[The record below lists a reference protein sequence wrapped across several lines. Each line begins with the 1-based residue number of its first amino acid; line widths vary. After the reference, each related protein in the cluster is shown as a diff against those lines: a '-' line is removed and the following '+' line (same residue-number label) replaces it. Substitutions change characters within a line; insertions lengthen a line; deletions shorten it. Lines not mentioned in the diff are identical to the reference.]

1 MGVMKQMKEAVNLW
15 KVNNLSKE
23 VRRTLNVALYDLY
36 YGPTGSYEPDGD
48 GWVYLGWDKSIDFL
62 REKMDEVP
70 STAYYIPWCEE
81 ITLSEPTDEDA
92 VDGYYEVNLRKE
104 VLGELAEYI

>member
-1 MGVMKQMKEAVNLW
+1 MGVMKKMNTAISLWADANLP
-15 KVNNLSKE
+15 LE
-23 VRRTLNVALYDLY
+23 VRRTINTATYDLY
-36 YGPTGSYEPDGD
+36 FGPTGSYEPDGD
-48 GWVYLGWDKSIDFL
+48 GWQYPGWEKSLDFL

-92 VDGYYEVNLRKE
+92 VDGCYEVNLRKE
-104 VLGELAEYI
+104 ILGELAEYI